1 MYRVNQRSA
10 IFALAMLVLGIDWFV
25 GRYIRFPIT
34 FVLPVFLMGWQ
45 HGRWLAI
52 LLASIMIAIR
62 LSYSLY
68 WDTGIP
74 DWKVYEVVNMLI
86 RLGVLVVVAYLADR
100 VGTQER
106 QLREEIKVL
115 KGILPICS
123 FCHKIRNEAN
133 QWERIDE
140 YITEHTEAKFSHTF
154 CPDCLQAHYGEY
166 MKGRK

>member
-1 MYRVNQRSA
+1 
-10 IFALAMLVLGIDWFV
+10 
-25 GRYIRFPIT
+25 
-34 FVLPVFLMGWQ
+34 MGWQ

-74 DWKVYEVVNMLI
+74 DWRVYEVVNMLV
-86 RLGVLVVVAYLADR
+86 RLGVLVGGCWCMAR
-100 VGTQER
+100 RTNG
-106 QLREEIKVL
+106 EIKVL

-140 YITEHTEAKFSHTF
+140 YITEHTEAIFSHTF
-154 CPDCLQAHYGEY
+154 CPDCRQAHYG
-166 MKGRK
+166 K